1 MNLKNTKECKVYFT
15 KLEKIR
21 NTVEEK
27 VKKMEIIP
35 DKLMNEYKSEYE
47 NFSKCYFS
55 KKIRIPG
62 IKENILR
69 TLEQIINYKEKINKI
84 PKIIRIFLKDLVNN
98 YLKFLDMSEMMCRD
112 FLKKL

>member
-1 MNLKNTKECKVYFT
+1 MNPKECKIYFSN
-15 KLEKIR
+15 LEKIKEK
-21 NTVEEK
+21 VAEK
-27 VKKMEIIP
+27 VKKMEMIP
-35 DKLMNEYKSEYE
+35 DELMNEYKSEYE

-55 KKIRIPG
+55 KKMSIPG

-69 TLEQIINYKEKINKI
+69 TLEQIIGYKEKINKI

>member
-1 MNLKNTKECKVYFT
+1 MNLKNTKECEVYFS

-27 VKKMEIIP
+27 VKKMEMIP
-35 DKLMNEYKSEYE
+35 DKLIAEYKSEYE

-55 KKIRIPG
+55 KKMSIPG

-69 TLEQIINYKEKINKI
+69 TLEQIIGYKEKINKI